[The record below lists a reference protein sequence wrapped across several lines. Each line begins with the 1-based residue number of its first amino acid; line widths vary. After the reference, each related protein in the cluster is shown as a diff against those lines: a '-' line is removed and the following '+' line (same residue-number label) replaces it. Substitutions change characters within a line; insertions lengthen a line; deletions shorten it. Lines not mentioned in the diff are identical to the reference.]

1 MITHERL
8 LDYAAAAA
16 VVVVAAVVA
25 LQVDTFDSCTTIVL
39 AEIDTDL

>member
-8 LDYAAAAA
+8 LVVVA
-16 VVVVAAVVA
+16 VVADAAVVA

>member
-8 LDYAAAAA
+8 HSAADVAD
-16 VVVVAAVVA
+16 AAVVA

>member
-8 LDYAAAAA
+8 HSAADVADAA
-16 VVVVAAVVA
+16 VVAA